1 MEICVLIPAK
11 NEGQALP
18 NTIVNIQKNL
28 VPFISS
34 NILVVNDYSQD
45 NTVSVLKKLSEK
57 YKNVSFINN
66 ELAPGVGNA
75 IRFGLMKWKGDIVA
89 ICMADNCDSPEDI
102 KKAFYKIQSGA
113 YDCVFGSRFI
123 DGAKVIEYPLIKLV
137 LNRIFNY
144 MVRYLFSF
152 RHNDFTNLFK
162 VFHRKV
168 INNIMPLEST
178 GFSIGLEMSLKT
190 FKKAHNIAIIPL
202 SWRKRTKGV
211 SKFSIIEQ
219 YKSFFL
225 ILKTNLLNE
234 K

>member
-102 KKAFYKIQSGA
+102 KKAFY
-113 YDCVFGSRFI
+113 
-123 DGAKVIEYPLIKLV
+123 
-137 LNRIFNY
+137 
-144 MVRYLFSF
+144 
-152 RHNDFTNLFK
+152 
-162 VFHRKV
+162 
-168 INNIMPLEST
+168 
-178 GFSIGLEMSLKT
+178 
-190 FKKAHNIAIIPL
+190 
-202 SWRKRTKGV
+202 
-211 SKFSIIEQ
+211 
-219 YKSFFL
+219 
-225 ILKTNLLNE
+225 
-234 K
+234 